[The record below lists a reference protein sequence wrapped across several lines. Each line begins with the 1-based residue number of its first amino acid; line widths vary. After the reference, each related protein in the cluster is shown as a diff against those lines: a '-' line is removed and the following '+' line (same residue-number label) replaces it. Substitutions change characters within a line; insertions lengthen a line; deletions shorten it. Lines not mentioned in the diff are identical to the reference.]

1 MSLCPGCILASEGK
15 HKHMRRLKLP
25 LALVFCLCSV
35 LTAQADPV
43 VVPLPL
49 NSPVFVSLTA
59 NPVITVGTR
68 TIDFTP
74 NLNQEFINFLP
85 SMRVISGTYPNT
97 VFRFTLGIRARD
109 GLASLSGVFPQS
121 PDSAFTNAIPIFSVG
136 TNDLIFFD
144 WLIAG
149 DGVPFSI
156 TLTDMNGD
164 TRTAHF
170 STPVPEPATMLLLG
184 AGLAGVGA
192 AVRKRRQRRQE

>member
-1 MSLCPGCILASEGK
+1 
-15 HKHMRRLKLP
+15 MRRLKLP

-49 NSPVFVSLTA
+49 NSPVFVSLTN
-59 NPVITVGTR
+59 NPVVTIGTR

-74 NLNQEFINFLP
+74 SLNQQFIHFLP
-85 SMRVISGTYPNT
+85 MTRVVSGTYPNT
-97 VFRFTLGIRARD
+97 FFRFTLGIRARD

-121 PDSAFTNAIPIFSVG
+121 PDPAFINATPVFSVG
-136 TNDLIFFD
+136 TDDLILFD
-144 WLIAG
+144 WFIAG

-156 TLTDMNGD
+156 TLTDMNGH

-170 STPVPEPATMLLLG
+170 ITPVPEPATMLLLG

-192 AVRKRRQRRQE
+192 AVRKRRQNRQE